1 MIGFIGLGIMGSRMA
16 RNLQKNGQSLVVY
29 NRTKEKAGEL
39 LEHGAVWAG
48 SPAEVSR
55 QADIVFTMLAEPEA
69 VKQAA
74 LGEQGFLKEMG
85 NHGIWIDCSTVN
97 PSFSREMA
105 AEAGQR
111 GVRFLDAPV
120 AGTKIPAEKGE
131 LMFFVGGNQDDLE
144 QVMPLLEMMG
154 KVIRHVG
161 ENGAGTSLK
170 MVVNLMLG
178 QAMAAFSEAV
188 ALGER
193 MGLSRDVLFSTLIG
207 GPVAAPFL
215 ASKKDKIDQG
225 RFDTEFPLQWMN
237 KDLHLV
243 TETAYEL
250 GLSLPLAGMTED
262 LYGMAKQ
269 QGLGRE
275 DFSAI
280 YRLYQKD

>member
-16 RNLQKNGQSLVVY
+16 RNLQRNGQSIIIY
-29 NRTKEKAGEL
+29 NRTMEKAREL
-39 LEHGAVWAG
+39 LELGAVWAE
-48 SPAEVSR
+48 SPAEVGR
-55 QADIVFTMLAEPEA
+55 QADIVFTMLAAPEI
-69 VKQAA
+69 VKATA
-74 LGEQGFLKEMG
+74 IGEQGFLQVM
-85 NHGIWIDCSTVN
+85 NNRGIWIDCSTVN

-105 AEAGQR
+105 AEAERR

-131 LMFFVGGNQDDLE
+131 LMFLVGGNADVLE
-144 QVMPLLEMMG
+144 QVRPLLEMMG
-154 KVIRHVG
+154 KAIRHVG
-161 ENGAGTSLK
+161 EQGAGTSLK

-188 ALGER
+188 TLGEH
-193 MGLSRDVLFSTLIG
+193 MGISRDVLFSTLIG
-207 GPVAAPFL
+207 GPVTAPFL
-215 ASKKDKIDQG
+215 ASKKDKIDEG
-225 RFDTEFPLQWMN
+225 RFDTEFPLQWMQ

-250 GLSLPLAGMTED
+250 GLPLPLASMTED

-269 QGLGRE
+269 RGLGGQ